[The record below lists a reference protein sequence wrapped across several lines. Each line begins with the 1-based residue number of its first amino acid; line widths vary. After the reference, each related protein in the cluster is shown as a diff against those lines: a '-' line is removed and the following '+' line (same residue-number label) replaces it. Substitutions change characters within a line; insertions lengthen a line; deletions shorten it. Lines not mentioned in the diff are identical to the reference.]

1 MRKIFANKNT
11 AAAVVMSGALAM
23 TTLAGCGQTGT
34 TGSASDTSSNG
45 TYITTAVSDS
55 LGTAVST
62 SSMSV
67 QEAVTAL
74 GYSISENQKKIELT
88 DSKVDINFTDR
99 DKSGEYDENSAV
111 KITLNGSS
119 ADVSGSGVSISGS
132 TVTITAAGTYIISGS
147 LSDGQIVV
155 AASDSDKVQLVL
167 NNAEINCSTSAAIYV
182 KSADKVFVTLP
193 AGTTSS
199 LGGGTE
205 YIQTDDNTVDGVIF
219 SKSDLTLNGT
229 GTLKIDADYKHGI
242 VTKDT
247 LCITGGTYVIDAVKT
262 CLAGKDGIKILDG
275 IFTLTAGNKGLNSG
289 NDDDAEEGNIYIAG
303 GTFTIKSEDD
313 SIHADGSCI
322 IAGGTYTIAAG
333 DDGIHADYDT
343 IITDGNITITDSYE
357 GIEGRRVTV
366 SGGTINLTASDDGIN
381 AATGGSSDEQQMP
394 GGQKG
399 DFGGFGRQNEVG
411 GQSQGGQQPQEMQM
425 PQDGQQPQEMQAPQD
440 GQQPSG
446 MDMGNKGQAPSQS
459 ASDDDVYIKITGGT
473 ITVNATSDGIDSNG
487 NLYITGGTVYVAG
500 PTSNGDGALDYDGEA
515 SITGGTLI
523 AAGSSG
529 MAQGMGSNS
538 TQCSMLVNLSETI
551 AAGSVISLKDSSGN
565 MLISWTSPKQFSS
578 VVISTAEL
586 AQGSTYTLVTG
597 DTQTE
602 VTLSSV
608 ATTSGNA
615 GFGGG
620 FGGAGGRGGNGG
632 GNGGGRR

>member
-1 MRKIFANKNT
+1 MTKLLINKNA
-11 AAAVVMSGALAM
+11 AAAVVMSGALVMAA
-23 TTLAGCGQTGT
+23 LAGCGQTGT
-34 TGSASDTSSNG
+34 AGSSSDVSSNG
-45 TYITTAVSDS
+45 ANITTAVS
-55 LGTAVST
+55 
-62 SSMSV
+62 
-67 QEAVTAL
+67 
-74 GYSISENQKKIELT
+74 ENQKNIELT
-88 DSKVDINFTDR
+88 DSNVDINFTDR
-99 DKSGEYDENSAV
+99 DKSSEYDESSAV

-119 ADVSGSGVSISGS
+119 AVVSGSGVNISGS
-132 TVTITAAGTYIISGS
+132 TVTITSAGTYIISGS
-147 LSDGQIVV
+147 LSDGQIVI

-167 NNAEINCSTSAAIYV
+167 NNAEINCNTSAAVYV

-193 AGTTSS
+193 AGTTNS

-205 YIQTDDNTVDGVIF
+205 YVQTDDNTVDGVIF

-229 GTLKIDADYKHGI
+229 GTLKIDADYRHGI

-247 LCITGGTYVIDAVKT
+247 LCITGGTYVIDAVKA

-275 IFTLTAGNKGLNSG
+275 SFTLTAGSKGLNSG
-289 NDDDAEEGNIYIAG
+289 NDDDAKEGSIYIAG

-333 DDGIHADYDT
+333 DDGIHANYDT
-343 IITDGNITITDSYE
+343 IITDGSITITDSYE
-357 GIEGRRVTV
+357 GIEGRRITV

-381 AATGGSSDEQQMP
+381 AATGGSSDEQRMP

-399 DFGGFGRQNEVG
+399 EFGGFGRQKGADV
-411 GQSQGGQQPQEMQM
+411 QSQEMQM
-425 PQDGQQPQEMQAPQD
+425 PQDGQQPQEMQAPA
-440 GQQPSG
+440 SR
-446 MDMGNKGQAPSQS
+446 S
-459 ASDDDVYIKITGGT
+459 ASDDDVYVKITGGT
-473 ITVNATSDGIDSNG
+473 ITVNAGGDGIDSNG

-500 PTSNGDGALDYDGEA
+500 PTSNGDGALDYEEEA

-565 MLISWTSPKQFSS
+565 VLISWTSPKQFSS

-586 AQGSTYTLVTG
+586 AQGSTYALVTG

-608 ATTSGNA
+608 ATTSGSA

>member
-1 MRKIFANKNT
+1 MRKLLINKNA
-11 AAAVVMSGALAM
+11 AAAVVMSGALVMSA
-23 TTLAGCGQTGT
+23 LAGCGKTGT
-34 TGSASDTSSNG
+34 AGSSSDVSSNG
-45 TYITTAVSDS
+45 AYITTAVS
-55 LGTAVST
+55 
-62 SSMSV
+62 
-67 QEAVTAL
+67 
-74 GYSISENQKKIELT
+74 ENQKNIELT

-99 DKSGEYDENSAV
+99 DKSGGYDESSAV

-119 ADVSGSGVSISGS
+119 ANVSGSGVSISGS

-193 AGTTSS
+193 AGTTNS

-205 YIQTDDNTVDGVIF
+205 YVQTDDNTVDGVIF

-229 GTLKIDADYKHGI
+229 GALKIDADYRHGI

-275 IFTLTAGNKGLNSG
+275 SFTLTAGSKGLNSG
-289 NDDDAEEGNIYIAG
+289 NDDDAKEGSIYIAG

-322 IAGGTYTIAAG
+322 IAGGTHTIAAG
-333 DDGIHADYDT
+333 DDGIHANYDT
-343 IITDGNITITDSYE
+343 IITNGSITITDSYE
-357 GIEGRRVTV
+357 GIEGRRITV

-381 AATGGSSDEQQMP
+381 AATGGSSDEQRMP

-399 DFGGFGRQNEVG
+399 EFGGFGRQKGADV
-411 GQSQGGQQPQEMQM
+411 QSQDGQQSQEMQM
-425 PQDGQQPQEMQAPQD
+425 PKDGQQPQEMQAPA
-440 GQQPSG
+440 SR
-446 MDMGNKGQAPSQS
+446 S

-473 ITVNATSDGIDSNG
+473 ITVNAGGDGIDSNG

-500 PTSNGDGALDYDGEA
+500 PTSNGDGALDYEGEA

-565 MLISWTSPKQFSS
+565 VLISWTSPKQFSS

-632 GNGGGRR
+632 RKLYP

>member
-1 MRKIFANKNT
+1 MTKLLINKNA
-11 AAAVVMSGALAM
+11 AAAVVMSGALVMAA
-23 TTLAGCGQTGT
+23 LAGCGQTGT
-34 TGSASDTSSNG
+34 AGSSPDVSSNG
-45 TYITTAVSDS
+45 AYITTAVS
-55 LGTAVST
+55 
-62 SSMSV
+62 
-67 QEAVTAL
+67 
-74 GYSISENQKKIELT
+74 ENQKNIELT
-88 DSKVDINFTDR
+88 DSNVDINFTDR
-99 DKSGEYDENSAV
+99 DKSSEYDESSAV

-119 ADVSGSGVSISGS
+119 AAVSGSGVNISGS
-132 TVTITAAGTYIISGS
+132 TVTITSAGTYIISGS
-147 LSDGQIVV
+147 LSDGQIVI

-167 NNAEINCSTSAAIYV
+167 NNAEINCNTSAAIYV

-193 AGTTSS
+193 AGTTNS

-205 YIQTDDNTVDGVIF
+205 YVQTDDNTVDGVIF

-229 GTLKIDADYKHGI
+229 GTLKIDADYRHGI

-275 IFTLTAGNKGLNSG
+275 SFTLTAGSKGLNSG
-289 NDDDAEEGNIYIAG
+289 NDDDAKEGSIYIAG

-322 IAGGTYTIAAG
+322 IAGGTYTIVAG
-333 DDGIHADYDT
+333 DDGIHANYDT
-343 IITDGNITITDSYE
+343 IITDGSITITDSYE
-357 GIEGRRVTV
+357 GIEGRRITV

-381 AATGGSSDEQQMP
+381 AATGGSSDEQRMP

-399 DFGGFGRQNEVG
+399 EFGGFGRQKGADV
-411 GQSQGGQQPQEMQM
+411 QSQEMQM
-425 PQDGQQPQEMQAPQD
+425 PQDGQQPQEMQAPA
-440 GQQPSG
+440 SR
-446 MDMGNKGQAPSQS
+446 S
-459 ASDDDVYIKITGGT
+459 ASDDDVYVKITGGT
-473 ITVNATSDGIDSNG
+473 ITVNAGGDGIDSNG

-500 PTSNGDGALDYDGEA
+500 PTSNGDGALDYEEEA

-565 MLISWTSPKQFSS
+565 VLISWTSPKQFSS

-586 AQGSTYTLVTG
+586 AQGSTYALVTG

-608 ATTSGNA
+608 ATTSGSA

>member
-1 MRKIFANKNT
+1 MTKLLINKNA
-11 AAAVVMSGALAM
+11 AAAVVMSGALVMAA
-23 TTLAGCGQTGT
+23 LAGCGQTGT
-34 TGSASDTSSNG
+34 AGSSPDVSSNG
-45 TYITTAVSDS
+45 AYITTAVS
-55 LGTAVST
+55 
-62 SSMSV
+62 
-67 QEAVTAL
+67 
-74 GYSISENQKKIELT
+74 ENQKNIELT
-88 DSKVDINFTDR
+88 DSNVDINFTDR
-99 DKSGEYDENSAV
+99 DKSSEYDESSAV

-119 ADVSGSGVSISGS
+119 AVVSGSEVNISGS
-132 TVTITAAGTYIISGS
+132 TVTITSAGTYIISGS
-147 LSDGQIVV
+147 LSDGQIVI

-167 NNAEINCSTSAAIYV
+167 NNAEINCNTSAAVYV

-193 AGTTSS
+193 AGTTNS

-205 YIQTDDNTVDGVIF
+205 YVQTDDNTVDGVIF

-229 GTLKIDADYKHGI
+229 GTLKIDADYRHGI

-275 IFTLTAGNKGLNSG
+275 SFTLTAGSKGLNSG
-289 NDDDAEEGNIYIAG
+289 NDDDAKAGSIYIAG

-333 DDGIHADYDT
+333 DDGIHASYDT
-343 IITDGNITITDSYE
+343 IITDGSITITDSYE
-357 GIEGRRVTV
+357 GIEGRRITV

-381 AATGGSSDEQQMP
+381 AATGGSSDEQRMP

-399 DFGGFGRQNEVG
+399 EFGGFGRQKGADV
-411 GQSQGGQQPQEMQM
+411 QSQEMQM
-425 PQDGQQPQEMQAPQD
+425 PQDGQQPQEMQAPA
-440 GQQPSG
+440 SR
-446 MDMGNKGQAPSQS
+446 S
-459 ASDDDVYIKITGGT
+459 ASDDDVYVKITGGT
-473 ITVNATSDGIDSNG
+473 ITVNAGGDGIDSNG

-500 PTSNGDGALDYDGEA
+500 PTSNGDGALDYEEEA

-565 MLISWTSPKQFSS
+565 VLISWTSPKQFSS

-586 AQGSTYTLVTG
+586 AQGSTYALVTG

-608 ATTSGNA
+608 ATTSGSA

>member
-1 MRKIFANKNT
+1 MTKLLINKNA
-11 AAAVVMSGALAM
+11 AAAVVMSGALVMAA
-23 TTLAGCGQTGT
+23 LAGCGQMGT
-34 TGSASDTSSNG
+34 AGSSSDVSSNG
-45 TYITTAVSDS
+45 AYITTAVS
-55 LGTAVST
+55 
-62 SSMSV
+62 
-67 QEAVTAL
+67 
-74 GYSISENQKKIELT
+74 ENQKNIELT
-88 DSKVDINFTDR
+88 DSNVDINFTDR
-99 DKSGEYDENSAV
+99 DKSSEYDESSAV

-119 ADVSGSGVSISGS
+119 AVVSGSGANISGS
-132 TVTITAAGTYIISGS
+132 TVTITSAGTYIISGS
-147 LSDGQIVV
+147 LSDGQIVI

-167 NNAEINCSTSAAIYV
+167 NNAEINCNTSAAVYV

-193 AGTTSS
+193 AGTTNS

-205 YIQTDDNTVDGVIF
+205 YVQTDDNTVDGVIF

-229 GTLKIDADYKHGI
+229 GTLKIDADYRHGI

-275 IFTLTAGNKGLNSG
+275 SFTLTAGSKGLNSG
-289 NDDDAEEGNIYIAG
+289 NDDDAKEGSIYIAG

-333 DDGIHADYDT
+333 DDGIHANYDT
-343 IITDGNITITDSYE
+343 IITDGSITITDSYE
-357 GIEGRRVTV
+357 GIEGRRITV

-381 AATGGSSDEQQMP
+381 AATGGSSDEQRMP

-399 DFGGFGRQNEVG
+399 EFGGFGRQKGADV
-411 GQSQGGQQPQEMQM
+411 QSQDGQQSQEMQM
-425 PQDGQQPQEMQAPQD
+425 PQDGQQPQEMQAPA
-440 GQQPSG
+440 SR
-446 MDMGNKGQAPSQS
+446 S
-459 ASDDDVYIKITGGT
+459 ASDDDVYVKITGGT
-473 ITVNATSDGIDSNG
+473 ITVNAGGDGIDSNG

-500 PTSNGDGALDYDGEA
+500 PTSNGDGALDYEEEA

-565 MLISWTSPKQFSS
+565 VLISWTSPKQFSS

-586 AQGSTYTLVTG
+586 AQGSTYALVTG

-608 ATTSGNA
+608 ATTSGSA

>member
-1 MRKIFANKNT
+1 MTKLLINKNA
-11 AAAVVMSGALAM
+11 AAAVVMSGALVMAA
-23 TTLAGCGQTGT
+23 LAGCGQTGT
-34 TGSASDTSSNG
+34 AGSSPDVSSNG
-45 TYITTAVSDS
+45 AYITTAVS
-55 LGTAVST
+55 
-62 SSMSV
+62 
-67 QEAVTAL
+67 
-74 GYSISENQKKIELT
+74 ENQKNIELT
-88 DSKVDINFTDR
+88 DSNVDINFTDR
-99 DKSGEYDENSAV
+99 DKSSEYDESSAV

-119 ADVSGSGVSISGS
+119 AVVSGSGVNISGS
-132 TVTITAAGTYIISGS
+132 TVTITSAGTYIISGS
-147 LSDGQIVV
+147 LSDGQIVI

-167 NNAEINCSTSAAIYV
+167 NNAEINCNTSAAVYV

-193 AGTTSS
+193 AGTTNS

-205 YIQTDDNTVDGVIF
+205 YVQTDDNTVDGVIF

-229 GTLKIDADYKHGI
+229 GTLKIDADYRHGI

-275 IFTLTAGNKGLNSG
+275 SFTLTAGSKGLNSG
-289 NDDDAEEGNIYIAG
+289 NDDDAKAGSIYIAG

-333 DDGIHADYDT
+333 DDGIHANYDT
-343 IITDGNITITDSYE
+343 VITDGSITITDSYE
-357 GIEGRRVTV
+357 GIEGRRITV

-394 GGQKG
+394 GGQK
-399 DFGGFGRQNEVG
+399 
-411 GQSQGGQQPQEMQM
+411 PQEMRM
-425 PQDGQQPQEMQAPQD
+425 PGGQK
-440 GQQPSG
+440 PSG
-446 MDMGNKGQAPSQS
+446 MDMDNKGQAPASRS
-459 ASDDDVYIKITGGT
+459 ASDDDVYVKITGGT
-473 ITVNATSDGIDSNG
+473 ITVNAGGDGIDSNG

-500 PTSNGDGALDYDGEA
+500 PTSNGDGALDYEEEA

-565 MLISWTSPKQFSS
+565 VLISWTSPKQFSS

-586 AQGSTYTLVTG
+586 AQGSTYALVTG

-608 ATTSGNA
+608 ATTSGSA

>member
-1 MRKIFANKNT
+1 MTKLLINKNA
-11 AAAVVMSGALAM
+11 AAAVVMSGALVMAA
-23 TTLAGCGQTGT
+23 LAGCGQTGT
-34 TGSASDTSSNG
+34 AGSSSDVSSNG
-45 TYITTAVSDS
+45 AYITTAVS
-55 LGTAVST
+55 
-62 SSMSV
+62 
-67 QEAVTAL
+67 
-74 GYSISENQKKIELT
+74 ENQKNIELT
-88 DSKVDINFTDR
+88 DSNVDINFTDR
-99 DKSGEYDENSAV
+99 DKSSEYDESSAV

-119 ADVSGSGVSISGS
+119 AVVSGSGVNISGS
-132 TVTITAAGTYIISGS
+132 TVTITSAGTYIISGS
-147 LSDGQIVV
+147 LSDGQIVI

-167 NNAEINCSTSAAIYV
+167 NNAEINCNTSAAVYV

-193 AGTTSS
+193 AGTTNS

-205 YIQTDDNTVDGVIF
+205 YVQTDDNTVDGVIF

-229 GTLKIDADYKHGI
+229 GTLKIDADYRHGI

-275 IFTLTAGNKGLNSG
+275 SFTLTAGSKGLNSG
-289 NDDDAEEGNIYIAG
+289 NDDDAKEGSIYIAG

-333 DDGIHADYDT
+333 DDGIHANYDT
-343 IITDGNITITDSYE
+343 VITDGSITITDSYE
-357 GIEGRRVTV
+357 GIEGRRITV

-381 AATGGSSDEQQMP
+381 AATGGSSDEQRMP

-399 DFGGFGRQNEVG
+399 EFGGFGRQKG
-411 GQSQGGQQPQEMQM
+411 ADLQSQDGQQSQEMQM
-425 PQDGQQPQEMQAPQD
+425 PQDGQQPQEMQAPA
-440 GQQPSG
+440 SR
-446 MDMGNKGQAPSQS
+446 S
-459 ASDDDVYIKITGGT
+459 ASDDDVYVKITGGT
-473 ITVNATSDGIDSNG
+473 ITVNAGGDGIDSNG

-500 PTSNGDGALDYDGEA
+500 PTSNGDGALDYEGEA

-565 MLISWTSPKQFSS
+565 VLISWTSPKQFSS

-586 AQGSTYTLVTG
+586 AQGSTYALVTG

-608 ATTSGNA
+608 ATKSGSA

-620 FGGAGGRGGNGG
+620 SGGAGGRGGNGG
-632 GNGGGRR
+632 GRR

>member
-1 MRKIFANKNT
+1 MTKLLINKNA
-11 AAAVVMSGALAM
+11 AAAVVMSGALVMAA
-23 TTLAGCGQTGT
+23 LAGCGQMGT
-34 TGSASDTSSNG
+34 AGSSSDVSSNG
-45 TYITTAVSDS
+45 AYITTAVS
-55 LGTAVST
+55 
-62 SSMSV
+62 
-67 QEAVTAL
+67 
-74 GYSISENQKKIELT
+74 ENQKNIELT
-88 DSKVDINFTDR
+88 DSNVDINFTDR
-99 DKSGEYDENSAV
+99 DKSSEYDESSAV

-119 ADVSGSGVSISGS
+119 AVVSGSGANISGS
-132 TVTITAAGTYIISGS
+132 TVTITSAGTYIISGS
-147 LSDGQIVV
+147 LSDGQIVI

-167 NNAEINCSTSAAIYV
+167 NNAEINCNTSAAVYV

-193 AGTTSS
+193 AGTTNS

-205 YIQTDDNTVDGVIF
+205 YVQTDDNTVDGVIF

-229 GTLKIDADYKHGI
+229 GTLKIDADYRHGI

-275 IFTLTAGNKGLNSG
+275 SFTLTAGSKGLNSG
-289 NDDDAEEGNIYIAG
+289 NDDDAREGSIYIAG

-333 DDGIHADYDT
+333 DDGIHANYDT
-343 IITDGNITITDSYE
+343 IITDGSITITDSYE
-357 GIEGRRVTV
+357 GIEGRRITV

-381 AATGGSSDEQQMP
+381 AATGGSSDEQRMP
-394 GGQKG
+394 
-399 DFGGFGRQNEVG
+399 
-411 GQSQGGQQPQEMQM
+411 GGQQPQEMRM
-425 PQDGQQPQEMQAPQD
+425 PGGQK
-440 GQQPSG
+440 PSG
-446 MDMGNKGQAPSQS
+446 MDMDNKGQAPASRS

-473 ITVNATSDGIDSNG
+473 ITVNAGGDGIDSNG

-500 PTSNGDGALDYDGEA
+500 PTSNGDGALDYEEEA

-565 MLISWTSPKQFSS
+565 VLISWTSPKQFSS

-586 AQGSTYTLVTG
+586 AQGSTYALVTG

-608 ATTSGNA
+608 ATTSGSA

-620 FGGAGGRGGNGG
+620 FGGAGGRGGNEG

>member
-1 MRKIFANKNT
+1 MTKLLINKNA
-11 AAAVVMSGALAM
+11 AAAVVMSGALVMAA
-23 TTLAGCGQTGT
+23 LAGCGQTGT
-34 TGSASDTSSNG
+34 AGSSSDVSSNG
-45 TYITTAVSDS
+45 AYITTAVS
-55 LGTAVST
+55 
-62 SSMSV
+62 
-67 QEAVTAL
+67 
-74 GYSISENQKKIELT
+74 ENQKNIELT
-88 DSKVDINFTDR
+88 DSNVDINFTDR
-99 DKSGEYDENSAV
+99 DKSSEYDESSAV

-119 ADVSGSGVSISGS
+119 AVVSGSGVNISGS
-132 TVTITAAGTYIISGS
+132 TVTITSAGTYIISGS
-147 LSDGQIVV
+147 LSDGQIVI

-167 NNAEINCSTSAAIYV
+167 NNAEINCNTSAAVYV

-193 AGTTSS
+193 AGTTNS

-205 YIQTDDNTVDGVIF
+205 YVQTDDNTVDGVIF

-229 GTLKIDADYKHGI
+229 GTLKIDADYRHGI

-275 IFTLTAGNKGLNSG
+275 SFTLTAGSKGLNSG
-289 NDDDAEEGNIYIAG
+289 NDDDAKEGSIYIAG

-333 DDGIHADYDT
+333 DDGIHANYDT
-343 IITDGNITITDSYE
+343 VITDGSITITDSYE
-357 GIEGRRVTV
+357 GIEGRRITV

-381 AATGGSSDEQQMP
+381 AATGGSSDEQRMP

-399 DFGGFGRQNEVG
+399 EFGGFGRQKG
-411 GQSQGGQQPQEMQM
+411 ADLQSQDGQQSQEMQM
-425 PQDGQQPQEMQAPQD
+425 PQDGQQPQEMQAPA
-440 GQQPSG
+440 SR
-446 MDMGNKGQAPSQS
+446 S
-459 ASDDDVYIKITGGT
+459 ASDDDVYVKITGGT
-473 ITVNATSDGIDSNG
+473 ITVNAGGDGIDSNG

-500 PTSNGDGALDYDGEA
+500 PTSNGDGALDYEGEA

-565 MLISWTSPKQFSS
+565 VLISWTSPKQFSS

-620 FGGAGGRGGNGG
+620 FVGAGGRGGNGG
-632 GNGGGRR
+632 RKLYP

>member
-1 MRKIFANKNT
+1 MTKLLINKNA
-11 AAAVVMSGALAM
+11 AAAVVMSGALVMAA
-23 TTLAGCGQTGT
+23 LAGCGQTGT
-34 TGSASDTSSNG
+34 AGSSSDVSSNG
-45 TYITTAVSDS
+45 AYITTAVS
-55 LGTAVST
+55 
-62 SSMSV
+62 
-67 QEAVTAL
+67 
-74 GYSISENQKKIELT
+74 ENQKNIELT
-88 DSKVDINFTDR
+88 DSNVDINFTDR
-99 DKSGEYDENSAV
+99 DKSSEYDESSAV

-119 ADVSGSGVSISGS
+119 AVVSGSGVNISGS
-132 TVTITAAGTYIISGS
+132 TVTITSAGTYIISGS
-147 LSDGQIVV
+147 LSDGQIVI

-167 NNAEINCSTSAAIYV
+167 NNAEINCNTSAAVYV

-193 AGTTSS
+193 AGTTNS

-205 YIQTDDNTVDGVIF
+205 YVQTDDNTVDGVIF

-229 GTLKIDADYKHGI
+229 GTLNIDADYRHGI

-275 IFTLTAGNKGLNSG
+275 SFTLTAGSKGLNSG
-289 NDDDAEEGNIYIAG
+289 NDDDAREGSIYIAG

-333 DDGIHADYDT
+333 DDGIHANYDT
-343 IITDGNITITDSYE
+343 VITDGSITITDSYE
-357 GIEGRRVTV
+357 GIEGRRITV

-381 AATGGSSDEQQMP
+381 AATGGSSDEQRMP
-394 GGQKG
+394 GGQQG
-399 DFGGFGRQNEVG
+399 EFGGFGRQKGADV
-411 GQSQGGQQPQEMQM
+411 QSQDGQQSQEMQM
-425 PQDGQQPQEMQAPQD
+425 PQDGQQPQEMQAPA
-440 GQQPSG
+440 SR
-446 MDMGNKGQAPSQS
+446 S
-459 ASDDDVYIKITGGT
+459 ASDDDVYVKITGGT
-473 ITVNATSDGIDSNG
+473 ITVNAGGDGIDSNG

-500 PTSNGDGALDYDGEA
+500 PTSNGDGALDYEEEV

-565 MLISWTSPKQFSS
+565 VLISWTSPKQFSS

-632 GNGGGRR
+632 SNGGGRR

>member
-1 MRKIFANKNT
+1 MTKLLINKNA
-11 AAAVVMSGALAM
+11 AAAVVMSGALVMAA
-23 TTLAGCGQTGT
+23 LAGCGQTGT
-34 TGSASDTSSNG
+34 AGSSSDVSSNG
-45 TYITTAVSDS
+45 AYITTAVS
-55 LGTAVST
+55 
-62 SSMSV
+62 
-67 QEAVTAL
+67 
-74 GYSISENQKKIELT
+74 ENQKNIELT
-88 DSKVDINFTDR
+88 DSNVDINFTDR
-99 DKSGEYDENSAV
+99 DKSSEYDESSAV
-111 KITLNGSS
+111 NITLNGSS
-119 ADVSGSGVSISGS
+119 AVVSGIGVNISGS
-132 TVTITAAGTYIISGS
+132 TVTITSAGTYIISGS
-147 LSDGQIVV
+147 LSDGQIVI

-167 NNAEINCSTSAAIYV
+167 NNAEINCNTSAAVYV

-193 AGTTSS
+193 AGTTNS

-205 YIQTDDNTVDGVIF
+205 YVQTDDNTVDGVIF
-219 SKSDLTLNGT
+219 SKSDLSLNGT
-229 GTLKIDADYKHGI
+229 GTLKIDADYRHGI

-275 IFTLTAGNKGLNSG
+275 SFTLTAGSKGLNSG
-289 NDDDAEEGNIYIAG
+289 NDDDAREGSIYIAG

-333 DDGIHADYDT
+333 DDGIHANYDT
-343 IITDGNITITDSYE
+343 VITDGSITITDSYE
-357 GIEGRRVTV
+357 GIEGRRITV

-381 AATGGSSDEQQMP
+381 AATGGSSDEQRMP
-394 GGQKG
+394 
-399 DFGGFGRQNEVG
+399 
-411 GQSQGGQQPQEMQM
+411 GGQQPQEMRM
-425 PQDGQQPQEMQAPQD
+425 PGGQK
-440 GQQPSG
+440 PSG
-446 MDMGNKGQAPSQS
+446 MDMDNKGQAPASRS

-473 ITVNATSDGIDSNG
+473 ITVNAGGDGIDSNG
-487 NLYITGGTVYVAG
+487 NLYITGGAVYVAG
-500 PTSNGDGALDYDGEA
+500 PTSNGDGALDYEGEA

-529 MAQGMGSNS
+529 MAQGMGNNS

-565 MLISWTSPKQFSS
+565 VLISWTSPKQFSS
-578 VVISTAEL
+578 VAISTAEL

-608 ATTSGNA
+608 ATTSGSA

-632 GNGGGRR
+632 GRQEYGSRKLYH

>member
-1 MRKIFANKNT
+1 MTKLLINKNA
-11 AAAVVMSGALAM
+11 AAAVVMSGALVMAA
-23 TTLAGCGQTGT
+23 LAGCGQTGT
-34 TGSASDTSSNG
+34 AGSSSDVSSNG
-45 TYITTAVSDS
+45 AYITTAVP
-55 LGTAVST
+55 
-62 SSMSV
+62 
-67 QEAVTAL
+67 
-74 GYSISENQKKIELT
+74 ENQKNIELT
-88 DSKVDINFTDR
+88 DSNVDINFTDR
-99 DKSGEYDENSAV
+99 DKSSEYDESSAV

-119 ADVSGSGVSISGS
+119 AVVSGIGVNISGS
-132 TVTITAAGTYIISGS
+132 TVTITSAGTYIISGS
-147 LSDGQIVV
+147 LSDGQIVI

-167 NNAEINCSTSAAIYV
+167 NNAEINCNTSAAVYV

-193 AGTTSS
+193 AGTTNS

-205 YIQTDDNTVDGVIF
+205 YVQTDDNTVDGVIF

-229 GTLKIDADYKHGI
+229 GTLKIDADYRHGI

-275 IFTLTAGNKGLNSG
+275 SFTLTAGSKGLNSG
-289 NDDDAEEGNIYIAG
+289 NDDDAREGSIYIAG

-333 DDGIHADYDT
+333 DDGIHANYDT
-343 IITDGNITITDSYE
+343 VITDGSITITDSYE
-357 GIEGRRVTV
+357 GIEGRRITV

-381 AATGGSSDEQQMP
+381 AATGGSSDEQRMP
-394 GGQKG
+394 
-399 DFGGFGRQNEVG
+399 
-411 GQSQGGQQPQEMQM
+411 GGQQPQEMRM
-425 PQDGQQPQEMQAPQD
+425 PGGQK
-440 GQQPSG
+440 PSG
-446 MDMGNKGQAPSQS
+446 MDMDNKGQAPASRS
-459 ASDDDVYIKITGGT
+459 ASDDDVYVKITGGT
-473 ITVNATSDGIDSNG
+473 ITVNAGGDGIDSNG

-500 PTSNGDGALDYDGEA
+500 PTSNGDGALDYEEEA

-565 MLISWTSPKQFSS
+565 VLISWTSPKQFSS

-586 AQGSTYTLVTG
+586 AQGSTYALVTG

-608 ATTSGNA
+608 ATTSG
-615 GFGGG
+615 
-620 FGGAGGRGGNGG
+620 
-632 GNGGGRR
+632 RR

>member
-1 MRKIFANKNT
+1 MRKLLINKNA
-11 AAAVVMSGALAM
+11 AAAVVMSGALVMAA
-23 TTLAGCGQTGT
+23 LAGCGKTGT
-34 TGSASDTSSNG
+34 AGSSSDVSSNG
-45 TYITTAVSDS
+45 AYITTAVS
-55 LGTAVST
+55 
-62 SSMSV
+62 
-67 QEAVTAL
+67 
-74 GYSISENQKKIELT
+74 ENQKNIELT

-99 DKSGEYDENSAV
+99 DKSGGYDESSAV

-119 ADVSGSGVSISGS
+119 ANVSGSGVSISES
-132 TVTITAAGTYIISGS
+132 MVTITAAGTYIISGS

-205 YIQTDDNTVDGVIF
+205 YVQTDDNTVDGVIF

-275 IFTLTAGNKGLNSG
+275 SFTLTAGSKGLNSG
-289 NDDDAEEGNIYIAG
+289 NDDDARAGSIYIAG

-333 DDGIHADYDT
+333 DDGIHANYDT
-343 IITDGNITITDSYE
+343 IITDGSITITDSYE
-357 GIEGRRVTV
+357 GIEGRRITV

-399 DFGGFGRQNEVG
+399 EFGGFGRQKG
-411 GQSQGGQQPQEMQM
+411 ADGQ

-440 GQQPSG
+440 VQQPQDMQMPQDGQQPSG
-446 MDMGNKGQAPSQS
+446 MDMDNKGQAPASQS
-459 ASDDDVYIKITGGT
+459 ASGDDVYVKITGGT
-473 ITVNATSDGIDSNG
+473 ITVNAGGDGIDSNG

-500 PTSNGDGALDYDGEA
+500 PTSNGDGALDYEGEA

-565 MLISWTSPKQFSS
+565 VLISWTSPKQFSS

-602 VTLSSV
+602 VTLSAV
-608 ATTSGNA
+608 ATTSGSA

-632 GNGGGRR
+632 SNGGGRR

>member
-1 MRKIFANKNT
+1 MTKLLINKNA
-11 AAAVVMSGALAM
+11 AAAVVISGALVMAA
-23 TTLAGCGQTGT
+23 LAGCGQTGT
-34 TGSASDTSSNG
+34 AGSSSDVSSNG
-45 TYITTAVSDS
+45 AYITTAVS
-55 LGTAVST
+55 
-62 SSMSV
+62 
-67 QEAVTAL
+67 
-74 GYSISENQKKIELT
+74 ENQKNIELT
-88 DSKVDINFTDR
+88 DSNVDINFTDR
-99 DKSGEYDENSAV
+99 DKSSEYDESSAV
-111 KITLNGSS
+111 KITLNGSG
-119 ADVSGSGVSISGS
+119 AVVSGSGVNISGS
-132 TVTITAAGTYIISGS
+132 TVTITSAGTYIISGS
-147 LSDGQIVV
+147 LSDGQIVI

-167 NNAEINCSTSAAIYV
+167 NNAEINCNTSAAVYV

-193 AGTTSS
+193 AGTTNS

-205 YIQTDDNTVDGVIF
+205 YVQTDDNTVDGVIF

-229 GTLKIDADYKHGI
+229 GTLKIDADYRHGI

-275 IFTLTAGNKGLNSG
+275 SFTLTAGSKGLNSG
-289 NDDDAEEGNIYIAG
+289 NDDDAREGSIYIAG

-333 DDGIHADYDT
+333 DDGIHANYDT
-343 IITDGNITITDSYE
+343 IITDGSITITDSYE
-357 GIEGRRVTV
+357 GIEGRRITV

-381 AATGGSSDEQQMP
+381 AATGGSSDEQRMP

-399 DFGGFGRQNEVG
+399 EFGGFGRQKGADV
-411 GQSQGGQQPQEMQM
+411 QSQDGQQSQEMQM
-425 PQDGQQPQEMQAPQD
+425 PQDRQQPQEMQAPA
-440 GQQPSG
+440 SR
-446 MDMGNKGQAPSQS
+446 S
-459 ASDDDVYIKITGGT
+459 ASDDDVYVKITGGT
-473 ITVNATSDGIDSNG
+473 ITVNAGGDGIDSNG

-500 PTSNGDGALDYDGEA
+500 PTSNGDGALDYEEEA

-565 MLISWTSPKQFSS
+565 VLISWTSPKQFSS

-620 FGGAGGRGGNGG
+620 FGGGLGGAGGRGGNGG
-632 GNGGGRR
+632 SNGGGRR

>member
-1 MRKIFANKNT
+1 MRKLLINKNS
-11 AAAVVMSGALAM
+11 AAAVVMSGALVMAA
-23 TTLAGCGQTGT
+23 LAGCGKTGT
-34 TGSASDTSSNG
+34 AGSSSDVSSNG
-45 TYITTAVSDS
+45 AYITTAVS
-55 LGTAVST
+55 
-62 SSMSV
+62 
-67 QEAVTAL
+67 
-74 GYSISENQKKIELT
+74 ENQKNIELT

-99 DKSGEYDENSAV
+99 DKSGGYDESSAV

-119 ADVSGSGVSISGS
+119 ANVSGSGVSISGS

-193 AGTTSS
+193 AGTTNS
-199 LGGGTE
+199 LGGGAE
-205 YIQTDDNTVDGVIF
+205 YVQTDDNTVDGVIF

-275 IFTLTAGNKGLNSG
+275 SFTLTAGSKGLNSG
-289 NDDDAEEGNIYIAG
+289 NDDDAREGSIYIAG

-333 DDGIHADYDT
+333 DDGIHANYDT
-343 IITDGNITITDSYE
+343 IITDGSITITDSYE
-357 GIEGRRVTV
+357 GIEGRRITV

-399 DFGGFGRQNEVG
+399 EFGGFGRRKG
-411 GQSQGGQQPQEMQM
+411 ADGQS
-425 PQDGQQPQEMQAPQD
+425 QDGQQPQDMQMPQD

-446 MDMGNKGQAPSQS
+446 MDIDNKGQAPASRS

-473 ITVNATSDGIDSNG
+473 ITVNAGGDGIDSNG

-565 MLISWTSPKQFSS
+565 VLISWPSPKQFSS

-608 ATTSGNA
+608 ATTSGSA
-615 GFGGG
+615 GFGGGFGG

-632 GNGGGRR
+632 SNGGGRR

>member
-1 MRKIFANKNT
+1 MTKLLINKNA
-11 AAAVVMSGALAM
+11 AAAVVMSGTVVMAA
-23 TTLAGCGQTGT
+23 LAGCGQTGT
-34 TGSASDTSSNG
+34 AGSSPDVSSNG
-45 TYITTAVSDS
+45 AYITTAVS
-55 LGTAVST
+55 
-62 SSMSV
+62 
-67 QEAVTAL
+67 
-74 GYSISENQKKIELT
+74 ENQKNIELT
-88 DSKVDINFTDR
+88 DSNVDINFTDR
-99 DKSGEYDENSAV
+99 DKSSEYDESSAV
-111 KITLNGSS
+111 KITLNGSG
-119 ADVSGSGVSISGS
+119 AVVSGSGVNISGS

-147 LSDGQIVV
+147 LSDGQIVI

-167 NNAEINCSTSAAIYV
+167 NNAEINCNTSAAVYV
-182 KSADKVFVTLP
+182 KSADKVFITLP
-193 AGTTSS
+193 AGTTNS

-205 YIQTDDNTVDGVIF
+205 YVQTDDNTVDGVIF
-219 SKSDLTLNGT
+219 SKSDLTLSGT
-229 GTLKIDADYKHGI
+229 GTLKIDADYRHGI

-275 IFTLTAGNKGLNSG
+275 SFTLTAGSKGLNSG
-289 NDDDAEEGNIYIAG
+289 NDDDAKAGSIYIAG

-333 DDGIHADYDT
+333 DDGIHANYDT
-343 IITDGNITITDSYE
+343 VITDGSITITDSYE
-357 GIEGRRVTV
+357 GIEGRRITV

-381 AATGGSSDEQQMP
+381 AATGGSSDEQRMP
-394 GGQKG
+394 GGQK
-399 DFGGFGRQNEVG
+399 
-411 GQSQGGQQPQEMQM
+411 PQEMRM
-425 PQDGQQPQEMQAPQD
+425 PGGQK
-440 GQQPSG
+440 PSG
-446 MDMGNKGQAPSQS
+446 MDMDNKGQVPASRS
-459 ASDDDVYIKITGGT
+459 ASDDDVYVKITGGT
-473 ITVNATSDGIDSNG
+473 ITVNAGGDGIDSNG

-500 PTSNGDGALDYDGEA
+500 PTSNGDGAIDYEEEA

-565 MLISWTSPKQFSS
+565 VLISWTSPKQFSS

-586 AQGSTYTLVTG
+586 AQGSTYALVTG

-632 GNGGGRR
+632 SNGGGRR

>member
-1 MRKIFANKNT
+1 MTKLLINKNA
-11 AAAVVMSGALAM
+11 AAAVVMSGALVMAA
-23 TTLAGCGQTGT
+23 LAGCGQTGT
-34 TGSASDTSSNG
+34 AGSSSDVSSNG
-45 TYITTAVSDS
+45 AYITTAVS
-55 LGTAVST
+55 
-62 SSMSV
+62 
-67 QEAVTAL
+67 
-74 GYSISENQKKIELT
+74 ENQKNIELT
-88 DSKVDINFTDR
+88 DSNVDINFTDR
-99 DKSGEYDENSAV
+99 DKSSEYDESSAV
-111 KITLNGSS
+111 KITLNGSG
-119 ADVSGSGVSISGS
+119 AVVSGSGVNISGS
-132 TVTITAAGTYIISGS
+132 TVTITSAGTYIISGS
-147 LSDGQIVV
+147 LSDGQIVI

-167 NNAEINCSTSAAIYV
+167 NNAEINCNTSAAVYV

-193 AGTTSS
+193 AGTTNS

-205 YIQTDDNTVDGVIF
+205 YVQTDDNTVDGVIF

-229 GTLKIDADYKHGI
+229 GTLNIDADYRHGI

-275 IFTLTAGNKGLNSG
+275 SFTLTSGSKGLNSG
-289 NDDDAEEGNIYIAG
+289 NDDDAREGSIYIAG

-333 DDGIHADYDT
+333 DDGIHANYDT
-343 IITDGNITITDSYE
+343 IITDGSITITDSYE
-357 GIEGRRVTV
+357 GIEGRGITV
-366 SGGTINLTASDDGIN
+366 SGGTINLTANDDGIN
-381 AATGGSSDEQQMP
+381 AATGGSSDEQRMP
-394 GGQKG
+394 
-399 DFGGFGRQNEVG
+399 
-411 GQSQGGQQPQEMQM
+411 GGQQPQEMRM
-425 PQDGQQPQEMQAPQD
+425 PGGQK
-440 GQQPSG
+440 PSG
-446 MDMGNKGQAPSQS
+446 MDMDNKGQAPASRS

-473 ITVNATSDGIDSNG
+473 ITVNAGGDGIDSNG

-500 PTSNGDGALDYDGEA
+500 PTSNGDGALDYEEEA

-565 MLISWTSPKQFSS
+565 VLISWTSPKQFSS

-608 ATTSGNA
+608 ATTSGKA

-620 FGGAGGRGGNGG
+620 FVGAGGRGDNGG
-632 GNGGGRR
+632 RKLYP

>member
-1 MRKIFANKNT
+1 MTKLLINKNA
-11 AAAVVMSGALAM
+11 AAAVVMSGALVMAA
-23 TTLAGCGQTGT
+23 LAGCGQTGT
-34 TGSASDTSSNG
+34 AGSSSDVSSNG
-45 TYITTAVSDS
+45 AYITTAVS
-55 LGTAVST
+55 
-62 SSMSV
+62 
-67 QEAVTAL
+67 
-74 GYSISENQKKIELT
+74 ENQKNIELT
-88 DSKVDINFTDR
+88 DSNVDINFTDR
-99 DKSGEYDENSAV
+99 DKSSEYDESSAV

-119 ADVSGSGVSISGS
+119 AVVSGSGVNISGS
-132 TVTITAAGTYIISGS
+132 TVTITSAGTYIISGS
-147 LSDGQIVV
+147 LSDGQIVI

-167 NNAEINCSTSAAIYV
+167 NNAEINCNTSAAVYV

-193 AGTTSS
+193 AGTTNS

-205 YIQTDDNTVDGVIF
+205 YVQTDDNTVDGVIF

-229 GTLKIDADYKHGI
+229 GTLKIDADYRHGI

-275 IFTLTAGNKGLNSG
+275 SFTLTAGSKGLNSG
-289 NDDDAEEGNIYIAG
+289 NDDDAKEGSIYIAG

-333 DDGIHADYDT
+333 DDGIHANYDT
-343 IITDGNITITDSYE
+343 IITDGSITITDSYE
-357 GIEGRRVTV
+357 GIEGRRITV

-381 AATGGSSDEQQMP
+381 AATGGSSDEQRMP

-399 DFGGFGRQNEVG
+399 EFGGFGRQKGADV
-411 GQSQGGQQPQEMQM
+411 QSQDGQQSQEMQM
-425 PQDGQQPQEMQAPQD
+425 PQDGQQPQEMQAPA
-440 GQQPSG
+440 SR
-446 MDMGNKGQAPSQS
+446 S
-459 ASDDDVYIKITGGT
+459 ASDDDVYVKITGGT
-473 ITVNATSDGIDSNG
+473 ITVNAGGDGIDSNG

-500 PTSNGDGALDYDGEA
+500 PTSNGDGALDYEEEV

-565 MLISWTSPKQFSS
+565 VLISWTSPKQFSS

-632 GNGGGRR
+632 GNGGSNGGGRR

>member
-1 MRKIFANKNT
+1 MTKLLINKNA
-11 AAAVVMSGALAM
+11 AAAVVMSGALVMAA
-23 TTLAGCGQTGT
+23 LAGCGQTGT
-34 TGSASDTSSNG
+34 AGSSPDVSSNG
-45 TYITTAVSDS
+45 AYITTAVS
-55 LGTAVST
+55 
-62 SSMSV
+62 
-67 QEAVTAL
+67 
-74 GYSISENQKKIELT
+74 ENQKNTELT
-88 DSKVDINFTDR
+88 DSNVDTNFTDR
-99 DKSGEYDENSAV
+99 DKSSEYDESSAV
-111 KITLNGSS
+111 NITLNGSS
-119 ADVSGSGVSISGS
+119 AVVSGIGVNISGS
-132 TVTITAAGTYIISGS
+132 TVTITSAGTYIISGS
-147 LSDGQIVV
+147 LSDGQIVI

-167 NNAEINCSTSAAIYV
+167 NNAEINCNTSAAVYV

-193 AGTTSS
+193 AGTTNS

-205 YIQTDDNTVDGVIF
+205 YVQTDDNTVDGVIF

-229 GTLKIDADYKHGI
+229 GTLKIDADYRHGI

-275 IFTLTAGNKGLNSG
+275 SFTLTAGSKGLNSG
-289 NDDDAEEGNIYIAG
+289 NDDDAREGSIYIAG

-333 DDGIHADYDT
+333 DDGIHANYDT
-343 IITDGNITITDSYE
+343 VITDGSITITDSYE
-357 GIEGRRVTV
+357 GIEGRRITV

-381 AATGGSSDEQQMP
+381 AATGGSSDEQRMP
-394 GGQKG
+394 G
-399 DFGGFGRQNEVG
+399 
-411 GQSQGGQQPQEMQM
+411 
-425 PQDGQQPQEMQAPQD
+425 GQQPQEMQAPPG
-440 GQQPSG
+440 GQKPSG
-446 MDMGNKGQAPSQS
+446 MDMDNKGQAPASRL

-473 ITVNATSDGIDSNG
+473 ITVNAGGDGIDSNG

-500 PTSNGDGALDYDGEA
+500 PTSNGDGALDYEEEA
-515 SITGGTLI
+515 SITGGALI

-565 MLISWTSPKQFSS
+565 VLISWTSPKQFSS

-586 AQGSTYTLVTG
+586 AQGSTYALVTG

-632 GNGGGRR
+632 NNGGSRR

>member
-1 MRKIFANKNT
+1 MTKLLINKNA
-11 AAAVVMSGALAM
+11 AAAVVISGALVMAA
-23 TTLAGCGQTGT
+23 LAGCGQTGT
-34 TGSASDTSSNG
+34 AGSSSDVSSNG
-45 TYITTAVSDS
+45 AYITTAVS
-55 LGTAVST
+55 
-62 SSMSV
+62 
-67 QEAVTAL
+67 
-74 GYSISENQKKIELT
+74 ENQKNIELT
-88 DSKVDINFTDR
+88 DSNVDINFTDR
-99 DKSGEYDENSAV
+99 DKSSEYDESSAV
-111 KITLNGSS
+111 KITLNGSG
-119 ADVSGSGVSISGS
+119 AVVSGSGVNISGS
-132 TVTITAAGTYIISGS
+132 TVTITSAGTYIISGS
-147 LSDGQIVV
+147 LSDGQIVI

-167 NNAEINCSTSAAIYV
+167 NNAEINCNTSAAVYV

-193 AGTTSS
+193 AGTTNS

-205 YIQTDDNTVDGVIF
+205 YVQTDDNTVDGVIF

-229 GTLKIDADYKHGI
+229 GTLKIDADYRHGI

-275 IFTLTAGNKGLNSG
+275 SFTLTAGSKGLNSG
-289 NDDDAEEGNIYIAG
+289 NDDDAREGSIYIAG

-333 DDGIHADYDT
+333 DDGIHANYDT
-343 IITDGNITITDSYE
+343 IITDGSITITDSYE
-357 GIEGRRVTV
+357 GIEGRRITV
-366 SGGTINLTASDDGIN
+366 SGGIINLTASDDGIN
-381 AATGGSSDEQQMP
+381 AATGGSSDEQRMP

-399 DFGGFGRQNEVG
+399 EFGGFGRQKGADV
-411 GQSQGGQQPQEMQM
+411 QSQDGQQSQEMQM
-425 PQDGQQPQEMQAPQD
+425 PQDRQQPQEMQAPA
-440 GQQPSG
+440 SR
-446 MDMGNKGQAPSQS
+446 S
-459 ASDDDVYIKITGGT
+459 ASDDDVYVKITGGT
-473 ITVNATSDGIDSNG
+473 ITVNAGGDGIDSNG

-500 PTSNGDGALDYDGEA
+500 PTSNGDGALDYEEEA

-565 MLISWTSPKQFSS
+565 VLISWTSPKQFSS

-586 AQGSTYTLVTG
+586 AQGSTYALVTG

-608 ATTSGNA
+608 ATTSGSA

-620 FGGAGGRGGNGG
+620 FGGAGGRGGNEG

>member
-1 MRKIFANKNT
+1 MTKLLINKNA
-11 AAAVVMSGALAM
+11 AAAVVMSGALVMAA
-23 TTLAGCGQTGT
+23 LAGCGQTGT
-34 TGSASDTSSNG
+34 AGSSSDVSSNG
-45 TYITTAVSDS
+45 AYITTAVS
-55 LGTAVST
+55 
-62 SSMSV
+62 
-67 QEAVTAL
+67 
-74 GYSISENQKKIELT
+74 ENQKNIELT
-88 DSKVDINFTDR
+88 DSNVDINFTDR
-99 DKSGEYDENSAV
+99 DKSSEYDESSAV

-119 ADVSGSGVSISGS
+119 AVVSGSGVNISGS
-132 TVTITAAGTYIISGS
+132 TVTITSAGTYIISGS
-147 LSDGQIVV
+147 LSDGQIVI

-167 NNAEINCSTSAAIYV
+167 NNAEINCNTSAAVYV

-193 AGTTSS
+193 AGTTNS

-205 YIQTDDNTVDGVIF
+205 YVQTDDNTVDGVIF

-229 GTLKIDADYKHGI
+229 GTLNIDADYRHGI

-275 IFTLTAGNKGLNSG
+275 SFTLTAGSKGLNSG
-289 NDDDAEEGNIYIAG
+289 NDDDAREGSIYIAG

-333 DDGIHADYDT
+333 DDGIHANYDT
-343 IITDGNITITDSYE
+343 VITDGSITITDSYE
-357 GIEGRRVTV
+357 GIEGRRITV

-381 AATGGSSDEQQMP
+381 AATGGSSDEQRMP
-394 GGQKG
+394 GGQQG
-399 DFGGFGRQNEVG
+399 EFGGFGRQKGADV
-411 GQSQGGQQPQEMQM
+411 QSQDGQQSQEMQM
-425 PQDGQQPQEMQAPQD
+425 PQDGQQPQEMQAPA
-440 GQQPSG
+440 SR
-446 MDMGNKGQAPSQS
+446 S
-459 ASDDDVYIKITGGT
+459 ASDDDVYVKITGGT
-473 ITVNATSDGIDSNG
+473 ITVNAGGDGIDSNG

-500 PTSNGDGALDYDGEA
+500 PTSNGDGALDYEEEV

-565 MLISWTSPKQFSS
+565 VLISWTSPKQFSS

-608 ATTSGNA
+608 ATPRGNA

-632 GNGGGRR
+632 GNGGSNGGGRR

>member
-1 MRKIFANKNT
+1 MTKLLINKNA
-11 AAAVVMSGALAM
+11 AAAVVMSGALVMAA
-23 TTLAGCGQTGT
+23 LAGCGQTGT
-34 TGSASDTSSNG
+34 AGSSSDVSSNG
-45 TYITTAVSDS
+45 AYITTAVS
-55 LGTAVST
+55 
-62 SSMSV
+62 
-67 QEAVTAL
+67 
-74 GYSISENQKKIELT
+74 ENQKNIELT
-88 DSKVDINFTDR
+88 DSNVDINFTDR
-99 DKSGEYDENSAV
+99 DKSSEYDESSAV
-111 KITLNGSS
+111 NITLNGSS
-119 ADVSGSGVSISGS
+119 AVVSGIGVNISGS
-132 TVTITAAGTYIISGS
+132 TVTITSAGTYIISGS
-147 LSDGQIVV
+147 LSDGQIVI

-167 NNAEINCSTSAAIYV
+167 NNAEINCNTSAAVYV

-193 AGTTSS
+193 AGTTNS

-205 YIQTDDNTVDGVIF
+205 YVQTDDNTVDGVIF

-229 GTLKIDADYKHGI
+229 GTLKIDADYRHGI

-275 IFTLTAGNKGLNSG
+275 SFTLTAGSKGLNSG
-289 NDDDAEEGNIYIAG
+289 NDDDAKAGSIYIAG

-333 DDGIHADYDT
+333 DDGIHANYDT
-343 IITDGNITITDSYE
+343 IITDGSITITDSYE
-357 GIEGRRVTV
+357 GIEGRRITV

-381 AATGGSSDEQQMP
+381 AATGGSSDEQRMP
-394 GGQKG
+394 GGQQG
-399 DFGGFGRQNEVG
+399 EFGGFGRQKGADV
-411 GQSQGGQQPQEMQM
+411 QSQDGQQSQEMQM
-425 PQDGQQPQEMQAPQD
+425 PQDGQQPQEMQAPA
-440 GQQPSG
+440 SR
-446 MDMGNKGQAPSQS
+446 S
-459 ASDDDVYIKITGGT
+459 ASDDDVYVKITGGT
-473 ITVNATSDGIDSNG
+473 ITVNAGGDGIDSNG

-500 PTSNGDGALDYDGEA
+500 PTSNGDGALDYEEEA

-529 MAQGMGSNS
+529 MAHGMGSNS

-565 MLISWTSPKQFSS
+565 VLISWTSPKQFSS

-586 AQGSTYTLVTG
+586 AQGSTYALVTG

-608 ATTSGNA
+608 ATTSGSA

-632 GNGGGRR
+632 GRR

>member
-1 MRKIFANKNT
+1 MTKLLINKNA
-11 AAAVVMSGALAM
+11 AAAVVMSGALVMAA
-23 TTLAGCGQTGT
+23 LAGCGQTGT
-34 TGSASDTSSNG
+34 AGSSSDVSSNG
-45 TYITTAVSDS
+45 AYITTAVS
-55 LGTAVST
+55 
-62 SSMSV
+62 
-67 QEAVTAL
+67 
-74 GYSISENQKKIELT
+74 ENQKNIELT
-88 DSKVDINFTDR
+88 DSNVDINFTDR
-99 DKSGEYDENSAV
+99 DKSSEYDESSAV
-111 KITLNGSS
+111 KITLNGSG
-119 ADVSGSGVSISGS
+119 AVVSGSGVNISGS
-132 TVTITAAGTYIISGS
+132 TVTITSAGTYIISGS
-147 LSDGQIVV
+147 LSDGQIVI

-167 NNAEINCSTSAAIYV
+167 NNAEINCNTSAAVYV

-193 AGTTSS
+193 AGTTNS

-205 YIQTDDNTVDGVIF
+205 YVQTDDNTVDGVIF

-229 GTLKIDADYKHGI
+229 GTLKIDADYRHGI

-247 LCITGGTYVIDAVKT
+247 LCITGGTYVIDAAKT

-275 IFTLTAGNKGLNSG
+275 NFTLTSGSKGLNSG
-289 NDDDAEEGNIYIAG
+289 NDDDAREGSIYIAG

-322 IAGGTYTIAAG
+322 IAGGTYTIATG
-333 DDGIHADYDT
+333 DDGIHASYDT
-343 IITDGNITITDSYE
+343 IITDGSITITDSYE
-357 GIEGRRVTV
+357 GIEGRRITV
-366 SGGTINLTASDDGIN
+366 SGGTINLTANDDGIN
-381 AATGGSSDEQQMP
+381 AATGGSSDEQRMP
-394 GGQKG
+394 
-399 DFGGFGRQNEVG
+399 
-411 GQSQGGQQPQEMQM
+411 GGQQPQEMRM
-425 PQDGQQPQEMQAPQD
+425 PGGQK
-440 GQQPSG
+440 PSG
-446 MDMGNKGQAPSQS
+446 MDMDNKGQAPASRS

-473 ITVNATSDGIDSNG
+473 ITVNAGGDGIDSNG

-500 PTSNGDGALDYDGEA
+500 PTSNGDGALDYEEEA

-551 AAGSVISLKDSSGN
+551 AAGSVISLKDSSGV
-565 MLISWTSPKQFSS
+565 LISWTSPKQFSS

-620 FGGAGGRGGNGG
+620 FGGS
-632 GNGGGRR
+632 RR

>member
-1 MRKIFANKNT
+1 MTKLLINKNA
-11 AAAVVMSGALAM
+11 AAAVVMSGALVMAA
-23 TTLAGCGQTGT
+23 LAGCGQTGT
-34 TGSASDTSSNG
+34 AGSSSDVSSNG
-45 TYITTAVSDS
+45 AYITTAVS
-55 LGTAVST
+55 
-62 SSMSV
+62 
-67 QEAVTAL
+67 
-74 GYSISENQKKIELT
+74 ENQKNIELT
-88 DSKVDINFTDR
+88 DSNVDINFTDR
-99 DKSGEYDENSAV
+99 DKSSEYDESSAV

-119 ADVSGSGVSISGS
+119 AVVSGSGVNISGS
-132 TVTITAAGTYIISGS
+132 TVTITSAGTYIISGS
-147 LSDGQIVV
+147 LSDGQIVI

-167 NNAEINCSTSAAIYV
+167 NNAEINCNTSAAVYV

-193 AGTTSS
+193 AGTTNS

-205 YIQTDDNTVDGVIF
+205 YVQTDDNTVDGVIF

-229 GTLKIDADYKHGI
+229 GTLKIDADYRHGI

-275 IFTLTAGNKGLNSG
+275 SFTLTAGSKGLNSG
-289 NDDDAEEGNIYIAG
+289 NDDDAREGSIYIAG
-303 GTFTIKSEDD
+303 GTFTIKSEND

-333 DDGIHADYDT
+333 DDGIHANYDT
-343 IITDGNITITDSYE
+343 VITDGSITITDSYE
-357 GIEGRRVTV
+357 GIEGRRITV

-381 AATGGSSDEQQMP
+381 AATGGSSDEQRMP
-394 GGQKG
+394 GGQK
-399 DFGGFGRQNEVG
+399 
-411 GQSQGGQQPQEMQM
+411 PQEMRM
-425 PQDGQQPQEMQAPQD
+425 PGGQK
-440 GQQPSG
+440 PSG
-446 MDMGNKGQAPSQS
+446 MDMDNKGQAPASRS

-473 ITVNATSDGIDSNG
+473 ITVNAGGDGIDSNG

-500 PTSNGDGALDYDGEA
+500 PTSNGNGALDYEGEA

-523 AAGSSG
+523 AAGSNG

-551 AAGSVISLKDSSGN
+551 AAGSVISLKDSSEN
-565 MLISWTSPKQFSS
+565 VLISWTSPKQFSS

-586 AQGSTYTLVTG
+586 TQGSTYTLVTG

-632 GNGGGRR
+632 NNGGSNGGGRR

>member
-1 MRKIFANKNT
+1 MTKLLINKNA
-11 AAAVVMSGALAM
+11 AAAVVMSGALVMAA
-23 TTLAGCGQTGT
+23 LAGCGQTGT
-34 TGSASDTSSNG
+34 AGSSSDVSSNG
-45 TYITTAVSDS
+45 AYITTAVS
-55 LGTAVST
+55 
-62 SSMSV
+62 
-67 QEAVTAL
+67 
-74 GYSISENQKKIELT
+74 ENQKNIELT
-88 DSKVDINFTDR
+88 DSNVDINFTDR
-99 DKSGEYDENSAV
+99 DKSSEYDESSAV
-111 KITLNGSS
+111 KITLNGSG
-119 ADVSGSGVSISGS
+119 AVVSGSGVNISGS
-132 TVTITAAGTYIISGS
+132 TVTITSAGTYIISGS
-147 LSDGQIVV
+147 LSDGQIVI

-167 NNAEINCSTSAAIYV
+167 NNAEINCNTSAAVYV

-193 AGTTSS
+193 AGTTNS

-205 YIQTDDNTVDGVIF
+205 YVQTDDNTVDGVIF

-229 GTLKIDADYKHGI
+229 GTLKIDADYRHGI

-275 IFTLTAGNKGLNSG
+275 SFTLTAGSKGLNSG
-289 NDDDAEEGNIYIAG
+289 NDDDAKEGSIYIAG

-322 IAGGTYTIAAG
+322 ISGGTYTIAAG
-333 DDGIHADYDT
+333 DDGIHANYDT
-343 IITDGNITITDSYE
+343 VITDGSITITDSYE
-357 GIEGRRVTV
+357 GIEGRRITV

-399 DFGGFGRQNEVG
+399 EFGGFGRQKGADV
-411 GQSQGGQQPQEMQM
+411 QSQDGQQSQEMQM
-425 PQDGQQPQEMQAPQD
+425 PQDGQQPQEMQAPA
-440 GQQPSG
+440 SR
-446 MDMGNKGQAPSQS
+446 S
-459 ASDDDVYIKITGGT
+459 ASDDDVYVKITGGT
-473 ITVNATSDGIDSNG
+473 ITVNAGGDGIDSNG

-500 PTSNGDGALDYDGEA
+500 PTSNGDGALDYEEEA

-565 MLISWTSPKQFSS
+565 VLISWTSPKQFSS

-620 FGGAGGRGGNGG
+620 FGGGLGGAGGRGGNGG
-632 GNGGGRR
+632 SNGGGRR

>member
-1 MRKIFANKNT
+1 MRKLLINKNA
-11 AAAVVMSGALAM
+11 AAAVVMSGALVMAA
-23 TTLAGCGQTGT
+23 LAGCGQTGT
-34 TGSASDTSSNG
+34 AGSSSDTSSNG
-45 TYITTAVSDS
+45 AYITTAVS
-55 LGTAVST
+55 
-62 SSMSV
+62 
-67 QEAVTAL
+67 
-74 GYSISENQKKIELT
+74 ENQKNIELT

-99 DKSGEYDENSAV
+99 DKSGGYDESSAV

-119 ADVSGSGVSISGS
+119 ASVSGSGVSISGS

-205 YIQTDDNTVDGVIF
+205 YVQTDDNTVDGVIF

-229 GTLKIDADYKHGI
+229 GTLKIDADYRHGI

-262 CLAGKDGIKILDG
+262 CLAGKDGIKILYG
-275 IFTLTAGNKGLNSG
+275 SFTLTAGSKGLNSG
-289 NDDDAEEGNIYIAG
+289 NDDDAREGSIYIAG

-333 DDGIHADYDT
+333 DDGIHANYDT
-343 IITDGNITITDSYE
+343 IITDGSITITDSYE
-357 GIEGRRVTV
+357 GIEGRRITV

-394 GGQKG
+394 
-399 DFGGFGRQNEVG
+399 
-411 GQSQGGQQPQEMQM
+411 
-425 PQDGQQPQEMQAPQD
+425 QEMQAPQD
-440 GQQPSG
+440 GQQPQDMQMPQDGQQPSG
-446 MDMGNKGQAPSQS
+446 MDMDNKGQAPASQS
-459 ASDDDVYIKITGGT
+459 ASGDDVYVKITGGT
-473 ITVNATSDGIDSNG
+473 ITVNAGGDGIDSNG

-529 MAQGMGSNS
+529 MVQGMESNS

-565 MLISWTSPKQFSS
+565 VLISWTSPKQFSS

-608 ATTSGNA
+608 ATTSGSA

-620 FGGAGGRGGNGG
+620 FGGAGGRGGNRGS
-632 GNGGGRR
+632 NGGGRR

>member
-1 MRKIFANKNT
+1 MTKLLINKNA
-11 AAAVVMSGALAM
+11 AAAVVMSGALVMAA
-23 TTLAGCGQTGT
+23 LAGCGQTGT
-34 TGSASDTSSNG
+34 AGSSPDVSSNG
-45 TYITTAVSDS
+45 AYITTAVS
-55 LGTAVST
+55 
-62 SSMSV
+62 
-67 QEAVTAL
+67 
-74 GYSISENQKKIELT
+74 ENQKNIELT
-88 DSKVDINFTDR
+88 DSNVDINFTDR
-99 DKSGEYDENSAV
+99 DKSSEYDESSAV

-119 ADVSGSGVSISGS
+119 AVVSDSGVNISGS
-132 TVTITAAGTYIISGS
+132 TVTITSAGTYIISGS
-147 LSDGQIVV
+147 LSDGQIVI

-167 NNAEINCSTSAAIYV
+167 NNAEINCNTSAAVYV

-193 AGTTSS
+193 AGTTNS

-205 YIQTDDNTVDGVIF
+205 YVQTDDNTVDGVIF

-229 GTLKIDADYKHGI
+229 GTLKIDADYRHGI

-275 IFTLTAGNKGLNSG
+275 SFTLTAGSKGLNSG
-289 NDDDAEEGNIYIAG
+289 NDDDAKAGSIYIAG

-333 DDGIHADYDT
+333 DDGIHANYDT
-343 IITDGNITITDSYE
+343 VITDGSITITDSYE
-357 GIEGRRVTV
+357 GIEGRRITV

-399 DFGGFGRQNEVG
+399 EFGGFGRQKGADV
-411 GQSQGGQQPQEMQM
+411 QSQEMQM
-425 PQDGQQPQEMQAPQD
+425 PQDGQQPQEMQAPA
-440 GQQPSG
+440 SR
-446 MDMGNKGQAPSQS
+446 S
-459 ASDDDVYIKITGGT
+459 ASDDDVYVKITGGT
-473 ITVNATSDGIDSNG
+473 ITVNAGGDGIDSNG

-500 PTSNGDGALDYDGEA
+500 PTSNGDGALDYEEEA

-565 MLISWTSPKQFSS
+565 VLISWTSPKQFSS

-586 AQGSTYTLVTG
+586 AQGSTYALVTG

-608 ATTSGNA
+608 ATTSGSA

>member
-1 MRKIFANKNT
+1 MTKLLINKNA
-11 AAAVVMSGALAM
+11 AAAVVMSGAVVMAA
-23 TTLAGCGQTGT
+23 LAGCGQTGT
-34 TGSASDTSSNG
+34 AGSSSDVSSNG
-45 TYITTAVSDS
+45 AYITTAVS
-55 LGTAVST
+55 
-62 SSMSV
+62 
-67 QEAVTAL
+67 
-74 GYSISENQKKIELT
+74 ENQKNIELT
-88 DSKVDINFTDR
+88 DSNVDINFTDR
-99 DKSGEYDENSAV
+99 DKSSEYDESSAV
-111 KITLNGSS
+111 KITLNGSG
-119 ADVSGSGVSISGS
+119 AVVSGSGVNISGS
-132 TVTITAAGTYIISGS
+132 TVTITSAGTYIISGS
-147 LSDGQIVV
+147 LSDGQIVIT
-155 AASDSDKVQLVL
+155 ASDSDKVQLVL
-167 NNAEINCSTSAAIYV
+167 NNAEINCNTSAAVYV
-182 KSADKVFVTLP
+182 KSADKAFVTLP
-193 AGTTSS
+193 AGTTNS

-205 YIQTDDNTVDGVIF
+205 YVQTDDNTVDGVIF

-229 GTLKIDADYKHGI
+229 GTLKIDADYRHGI

-275 IFTLTAGNKGLNSG
+275 SFTLTSGSKGLNSG
-289 NDDDAEEGNIYIAG
+289 NDDDAKEGSIYIAG

-333 DDGIHADYDT
+333 DDGIHANYDT
-343 IITDGNITITDSYE
+343 VITDGSITITDSYE
-357 GIEGRRVTV
+357 GIEGRRITV

-381 AATGGSSDEQQMP
+381 AATGGSSDEQRMP

-399 DFGGFGRQNEVG
+399 EFGGFGRQKGADV
-411 GQSQGGQQPQEMQM
+411 QS
-425 PQDGQQPQEMQAPQD
+425 QDGQQPQEMQAPA
-440 GQQPSG
+440 SR
-446 MDMGNKGQAPSQS
+446 S
-459 ASDDDVYIKITGGT
+459 ASDDDVYVKITGGT
-473 ITVNATSDGIDSNG
+473 ITVNAGGDGIDSNG

-500 PTSNGDGALDYDGEA
+500 PTSNGDGALDYEEEA

-565 MLISWTSPKQFSS
+565 VLISWTSPKQFSS

-620 FGGAGGRGGNGG
+620 FGGSFGGAGGRGGNGG
-632 GNGGGRR
+632 SNGGGRR

>member
-1 MRKIFANKNT
+1 MTKLLINKNA
-11 AAAVVMSGALAM
+11 AAAVVMSGALVMAA
-23 TTLAGCGQTGT
+23 LAGCGQTGT
-34 TGSASDTSSNG
+34 AGSSSDVSSNG
-45 TYITTAVSDS
+45 AYIKTAV
-55 LGTAVST
+55 
-62 SSMSV
+62 
-67 QEAVTAL
+67 
-74 GYSISENQKKIELT
+74 SENQKNIELT
-88 DSKVDINFTDR
+88 DSNVDTNFTDR
-99 DKSGEYDENSAV
+99 DKSSEYDESSAV

-119 ADVSGSGVSISGS
+119 AVVSGSGVNISGS
-132 TVTITAAGTYIISGS
+132 TVTITSAGTYIISGS
-147 LSDGQIVV
+147 LSDGQIVI

-167 NNAEINCSTSAAIYV
+167 NNAEINCNTSAAVYV

-193 AGTTSS
+193 AGTTNS

-205 YIQTDDNTVDGVIF
+205 YVQTDDNTVDGVIF

-229 GTLKIDADYKHGI
+229 GTLKIDADYRHGI

-275 IFTLTAGNKGLNSG
+275 SFTLTAGSKGLNSG
-289 NDDDAEEGNIYIAG
+289 NDDDAKAGSIYIAG

-333 DDGIHADYDT
+333 DDGIHANYDT
-343 IITDGNITITDSYE
+343 VITDGSITITDSYE
-357 GIEGRRVTV
+357 GIEGRRITV

-381 AATGGSSDEQQMP
+381 AATGGSSDEQRMP
-394 GGQKG
+394 
-399 DFGGFGRQNEVG
+399 
-411 GQSQGGQQPQEMQM
+411 GGQQPQEMRM
-425 PQDGQQPQEMQAPQD
+425 PGGQK
-440 GQQPSG
+440 PSG
-446 MDMGNKGQAPSQS
+446 MDMDNKGQAPASRS
-459 ASDDDVYIKITGGT
+459 ASDDDVYVKITGGT
-473 ITVNATSDGIDSNG
+473 ITVNAGGDGIDSNG

-500 PTSNGDGALDYDGEA
+500 PTSNGDGALDYEEEA

-565 MLISWTSPKQFSS
+565 VLISWTSPKQFSS

>member
-1 MRKIFANKNT
+1 MTKLLINKNA
-11 AAAVVMSGALAM
+11 AAAVVMSGTVVMAA
-23 TTLAGCGQTGT
+23 LAGCGQTGT
-34 TGSASDTSSNG
+34 AGSSPDVSSNG
-45 TYITTAVSDS
+45 AYITTAVS
-55 LGTAVST
+55 
-62 SSMSV
+62 
-67 QEAVTAL
+67 
-74 GYSISENQKKIELT
+74 ENQKNIELT
-88 DSKVDINFTDR
+88 DSNVDINFTDR
-99 DKSGEYDENSAV
+99 DKSSEYDESSAV
-111 KITLNGSS
+111 KITLNGSG
-119 ADVSGSGVSISGS
+119 AVVSGSGVNISGS

-147 LSDGQIVV
+147 LSDGQIVI

-167 NNAEINCSTSAAIYV
+167 NNAEINCNTSAAVYV
-182 KSADKVFVTLP
+182 KSADKVFITLP
-193 AGTTSS
+193 AGTTNS

-205 YIQTDDNTVDGVIF
+205 YVQTDDNTVDGVIF
-219 SKSDLTLNGT
+219 SKSDLTLSGT
-229 GTLKIDADYKHGI
+229 GTLKIDADYRHGI

-275 IFTLTAGNKGLNSG
+275 SFTLTAGSKGLNSG
-289 NDDDAEEGNIYIAG
+289 NDDDAKAGSIYIAG

-333 DDGIHADYDT
+333 DDGIHANYDT
-343 IITDGNITITDSYE
+343 VITDGSITITDSYE
-357 GIEGRRVTV
+357 GIEGRRITV

-381 AATGGSSDEQQMP
+381 AATGGSSDEQRMP

-399 DFGGFGRQNEVG
+399 EFGGFGRQKGADV
-411 GQSQGGQQPQEMQM
+411 QSQEMQM
-425 PQDGQQPQEMQAPQD
+425 PQDGQQPQEMQAPA
-440 GQQPSG
+440 SR
-446 MDMGNKGQAPSQS
+446 S
-459 ASDDDVYIKITGGT
+459 ASDDDVYVKITGGT
-473 ITVNATSDGIDSNG
+473 TTVNAGGDGIDSNG

-500 PTSNGDGALDYDGEA
+500 PTSNGDGALDYEEEA

-565 MLISWTSPKQFSS
+565 VLISWTSPKQFSS

-586 AQGSTYTLVTG
+586 AQGSTYALVTG

-608 ATTSGNA
+608 ATTSGSA

-632 GNGGGRR
+632 GNGDGNGGGRR

>member
-1 MRKIFANKNT
+1 MTKLLINKNA
-11 AAAVVMSGALAM
+11 AAAVVMSGALVMAA
-23 TTLAGCGQTGT
+23 LAGCGQTGT
-34 TGSASDTSSNG
+34 AGSSSDVSSNG
-45 TYITTAVSDS
+45 AYITTAVS
-55 LGTAVST
+55 
-62 SSMSV
+62 
-67 QEAVTAL
+67 
-74 GYSISENQKKIELT
+74 ENQENIELT
-88 DSKVDINFTDR
+88 DSNVDINFTDR
-99 DKSGEYDENSAV
+99 DKSSEYDESSAV

-119 ADVSGSGVSISGS
+119 AVVSGSGVNISGS
-132 TVTITAAGTYIISGS
+132 TVTITSAGTYIISGS
-147 LSDGQIVV
+147 LSDGQIVI

-167 NNAEINCSTSAAIYV
+167 NNAEINCNTSAAVYV

-193 AGTTSS
+193 AGTTNS

-205 YIQTDDNTVDGVIF
+205 YVQTDDNTVDGVIF

-229 GTLKIDADYKHGI
+229 GTLKIDADYRHGI

-275 IFTLTAGNKGLNSG
+275 SFTLTAGSKGLNSG
-289 NDDDAEEGNIYIAG
+289 NDDDAREGSIYIAG

-333 DDGIHADYDT
+333 DDGIHANYDT
-343 IITDGNITITDSYE
+343 VITDGSITITDSYE
-357 GIEGRRVTV
+357 GIEGRRITV

-381 AATGGSSDEQQMP
+381 AATGGSSDEQRMP
-394 GGQKG
+394 GGQQG
-399 DFGGFGRQNEVG
+399 EFGGFGRQKGADV
-411 GQSQGGQQPQEMQM
+411 QSQDGQQSQEMQM
-425 PQDGQQPQEMQAPQD
+425 PQDGQQPQEMQAPA
-440 GQQPSG
+440 SR
-446 MDMGNKGQAPSQS
+446 S
-459 ASDDDVYIKITGGT
+459 ASDDDVYVKITGGT
-473 ITVNATSDGIDSNG
+473 ITVNAGGDGIDSNG

-500 PTSNGDGALDYDGEA
+500 PTSNGDGALDYEEEA

-565 MLISWTSPKQFSS
+565 VLISWTSPKQFSS

-620 FGGAGGRGGNGG
+620 FGGGLGGAGGRGGNGG
-632 GNGGGRR
+632 SNGGGRR

>member
-1 MRKIFANKNT
+1 MTKLLINKNA
-11 AAAVVMSGALAM
+11 AAAVVMSGALVMAA
-23 TTLAGCGQTGT
+23 LAGCGQTGT
-34 TGSASDTSSNG
+34 AGSSSDVSSNG
-45 TYITTAVSDS
+45 AYITTAVS
-55 LGTAVST
+55 
-62 SSMSV
+62 
-67 QEAVTAL
+67 
-74 GYSISENQKKIELT
+74 ENQKNIELT
-88 DSKVDINFTDR
+88 DSNVDTNFTDR
-99 DKSGEYDENSAV
+99 DKSSEYDESSAV

-119 ADVSGSGVSISGS
+119 AVVSGSEVNISGS
-132 TVTITAAGTYIISGS
+132 TVTITSAGTYIISGS
-147 LSDGQIVV
+147 LSDGQIVI

-167 NNAEINCSTSAAIYV
+167 NNAEINCNTSAAVYV

-193 AGTTSS
+193 AGTTNS

-205 YIQTDDNTVDGVIF
+205 YVQTDDNTVDGVIF

-229 GTLKIDADYKHGI
+229 GTLKIDADYRHGI

-247 LCITGGTYVIDAVKT
+247 LCITGGTYVIDAVKA

-275 IFTLTAGNKGLNSG
+275 SFTLTAGSKGLNSG
-289 NDDDAEEGNIYIAG
+289 NDDDAKEGSIYIAG

-333 DDGIHADYDT
+333 DDGIHANYDT
-343 IITDGNITITDSYE
+343 IITDGSITITDSYE
-357 GIEGRRVTV
+357 GIEGRRITV

-381 AATGGSSDEQQMP
+381 AATGGSSDEQRMP

-399 DFGGFGRQNEVG
+399 EFGGFGRQKGADV
-411 GQSQGGQQPQEMQM
+411 QSQEMQM
-425 PQDGQQPQEMQAPQD
+425 PQDGQQPQEMQAPA
-440 GQQPSG
+440 SR
-446 MDMGNKGQAPSQS
+446 S
-459 ASDDDVYIKITGGT
+459 ASDDDVYVKITGGT
-473 ITVNATSDGIDSNG
+473 ITVNAGGDGIDSNG

-500 PTSNGDGALDYDGEA
+500 PTSNGDGALDYEEEA

-565 MLISWTSPKQFSS
+565 VLISWTSPKQFSS

-586 AQGSTYTLVTG
+586 AQGSTYALVTG

-608 ATTSGNA
+608 ATTSGSA

>member
-1 MRKIFANKNT
+1 MTKLLINKNA
-11 AAAVVMSGALAM
+11 AAAVVMSGAVVMAA
-23 TTLAGCGQTGT
+23 LAGCGQTGT
-34 TGSASDTSSNG
+34 AGSSSDVSSNG
-45 TYITTAVSDS
+45 AYITTAVS
-55 LGTAVST
+55 
-62 SSMSV
+62 
-67 QEAVTAL
+67 
-74 GYSISENQKKIELT
+74 ENQKNIELT
-88 DSKVDINFTDR
+88 DSNVDINFTDR
-99 DKSGEYDENSAV
+99 DKSSEYDESSAV
-111 KITLNGSS
+111 KITLNGSG
-119 ADVSGSGVSISGS
+119 AVVSGSGVNISGS
-132 TVTITAAGTYIISGS
+132 TVTITSAGTYIISGS
-147 LSDGQIVV
+147 LSDGQIVI

-167 NNAEINCSTSAAIYV
+167 NNAEINCNTSAAVYV

-193 AGTTSS
+193 AGTTNS

-205 YIQTDDNTVDGVIF
+205 YVQTDDNTVDGVIF

-229 GTLKIDADYKHGI
+229 GTLKIDADYRHGI

-247 LCITGGTYVIDAVKT
+247 LCIIGGTYVIDAVKT

-275 IFTLTAGNKGLNSG
+275 SFTLTAGSKGLNSG
-289 NDDDAEEGNIYIAG
+289 NDDDAREGSIYIAG

-333 DDGIHADYDT
+333 DDGIHANYDT
-343 IITDGNITITDSYE
+343 IITDGSITITDSYE
-357 GIEGRRVTV
+357 GIEGRRITV

-381 AATGGSSDEQQMP
+381 AATGGSSDEQRMP

-399 DFGGFGRQNEVG
+399 EFGGFGRQKGADV
-411 GQSQGGQQPQEMQM
+411 QSQDGQQSQEMQM
-425 PQDGQQPQEMQAPQD
+425 PQDGQQPQEMQAPA
-440 GQQPSG
+440 SR
-446 MDMGNKGQAPSQS
+446 S

-473 ITVNATSDGIDSNG
+473 ITVNAGGDGIDSNG

-500 PTSNGDGALDYDGEA
+500 PTSNGNGALDYEGEA

-551 AAGSVISLKDSSGN
+551 SAGSVISLKDSSGN
-565 MLISWTSPKQFSS
+565 VLISWTSPKQFSS

-602 VTLSSV
+602 DRKSTRLNSSHPK
-608 ATTSGNA
+608 
-615 GFGGG
+615 
-620 FGGAGGRGGNGG
+620 
-632 GNGGGRR
+632 

>member
-1 MRKIFANKNT
+1 MTKLLINKNA
-11 AAAVVMSGALAM
+11 AAAVVMSGALVMAA
-23 TTLAGCGQTGT
+23 LAGCGQTGT
-34 TGSASDTSSNG
+34 AGSSSDVSSNG
-45 TYITTAVSDS
+45 AYITTAVS
-55 LGTAVST
+55 
-62 SSMSV
+62 
-67 QEAVTAL
+67 
-74 GYSISENQKKIELT
+74 ENQKNIELT
-88 DSKVDINFTDR
+88 DSNVDINFTDR
-99 DKSGEYDENSAV
+99 DKSSEYDESSAV

-119 ADVSGSGVSISGS
+119 AVVSGSGVNISGS
-132 TVTITAAGTYIISGS
+132 TVTITSAGTYIISGS
-147 LSDGQIVV
+147 LSDGQIVI

-167 NNAEINCSTSAAIYV
+167 NNAEINCNTSAAVYV

-193 AGTTSS
+193 AGTTNS

-205 YIQTDDNTVDGVIF
+205 YVQTDDNTVDGVIF

-229 GTLKIDADYKHGI
+229 GTLKIDADYRHGI

-275 IFTLTAGNKGLNSG
+275 SFTLTAGSKGLNSG
-289 NDDDAEEGNIYIAG
+289 NDDDAREGSIYIAG

-333 DDGIHADYDT
+333 DDGIHANYDI
-343 IITDGNITITDSYE
+343 IITDGSITITDGYE
-357 GIEGRRVTV
+357 GVEGRRITV

-399 DFGGFGRQNEVG
+399 EFGGFGRQKGTDV
-411 GQSQGGQQPQEMQM
+411 QSQEMQM
-425 PQDGQQPQEMQAPQD
+425 PQDGQQPQEMQAP
-440 GQQPSG
+440 
-446 MDMGNKGQAPSQS
+446 ASQS
-459 ASDDDVYIKITGGT
+459 ASDDDVYVKITGGT
-473 ITVNATSDGIDSNG
+473 ITVNAGGDGIDSNG

-500 PTSNGDGALDYDGEA
+500 PTSNGNGALDYEGEA

-565 MLISWTSPKQFSS
+565 VMISWTSPKQFSS

-608 ATTSGNA
+608 ATTSGSA

-632 GNGGGRR
+632 RKLYP

>member
-1 MRKIFANKNT
+1 MRKLLINKNA
-11 AAAVVMSGALAM
+11 AAAVVMSGALVMAA
-23 TTLAGCGQTGT
+23 LAGCGQTGT
-34 TGSASDTSSNG
+34 AGSSSDTSSNG
-45 TYITTAVSDS
+45 AYITTAVS
-55 LGTAVST
+55 
-62 SSMSV
+62 
-67 QEAVTAL
+67 
-74 GYSISENQKKIELT
+74 ENQKNIELT

-99 DKSGEYDENSAV
+99 DKSGGYDESSAV

-119 ADVSGSGVSISGS
+119 ASVSGSGVSISGS

-205 YIQTDDNTVDGVIF
+205 YVQTDDNTVDGVIF

-262 CLAGKDGIKILDG
+262 CLAGKDGIKILYG
-275 IFTLTAGNKGLNSG
+275 SFTLTAGSKGLNSG
-289 NDDDAEEGNIYIAG
+289 NDDDAREGSIYIAG

-333 DDGIHADYDT
+333 DDGIHANYDT
-343 IITDGNITITDSYE
+343 IITDGSITITDSYE
-357 GIEGRRVTV
+357 GIEGRRITV

-394 GGQKG
+394 
-399 DFGGFGRQNEVG
+399 
-411 GQSQGGQQPQEMQM
+411 
-425 PQDGQQPQEMQAPQD
+425 QEMQAPQD
-440 GQQPSG
+440 GQQPQDMQMPQDGQQPSG
-446 MDMGNKGQAPSQS
+446 MDMDNKGQAPASQS
-459 ASDDDVYIKITGGT
+459 ASGDDVYVKITGGT
-473 ITVNATSDGIDSNG
+473 ITVNAGGDGIDSNG

-529 MAQGMGSNS
+529 MVQGMESNS

-565 MLISWTSPKQFSS
+565 VLISWTSPKQFSS

-608 ATTSGNA
+608 ATTSGSA

-620 FGGAGGRGGNGG
+620 FGGAGGRGGNRGS
-632 GNGGGRR
+632 NGGGRR

>member
-1 MRKIFANKNT
+1 MTKLLINKNA
-11 AAAVVMSGALAM
+11 AAAVVISGALVMAA
-23 TTLAGCGQTGT
+23 LAGCGQTGT
-34 TGSASDTSSNG
+34 AGSPSDVSSNG
-45 TYITTAVSDS
+45 AYITTAVS
-55 LGTAVST
+55 
-62 SSMSV
+62 
-67 QEAVTAL
+67 
-74 GYSISENQKKIELT
+74 ENQKNIELT
-88 DSKVDINFTDR
+88 DSNVDINFTDR
-99 DKSGEYDENSAV
+99 DKSSEYDESSAV
-111 KITLNGSS
+111 KITLNGSG
-119 ADVSGSGVSISGS
+119 AVVSGSGVNISGS
-132 TVTITAAGTYIISGS
+132 TVTITSAGTYIISGS
-147 LSDGQIVV
+147 LSDGQIVI

-167 NNAEINCSTSAAIYV
+167 NNAEINCNTSAAVYV

-193 AGTTSS
+193 AGTTNS

-205 YIQTDDNTVDGVIF
+205 YVQTDDNTVDGVIF

-229 GTLKIDADYKHGI
+229 GTLKIDADYRHGI

-275 IFTLTAGNKGLNSG
+275 SFTLTAGSKGLNSG
-289 NDDDAEEGNIYIAG
+289 NDDDAREGSIYIAG

-333 DDGIHADYDT
+333 DDGIHANYDT
-343 IITDGNITITDSYE
+343 IITDGSITITDSYE
-357 GIEGRRVTV
+357 GIEGRRITV

-381 AATGGSSDEQQMP
+381 AATGGSSDEQRMP

-399 DFGGFGRQNEVG
+399 EFGGFGRQKGADV
-411 GQSQGGQQPQEMQM
+411 QSQDGQQSQEMQM
-425 PQDGQQPQEMQAPQD
+425 PQDRQQPQEMQAPA
-440 GQQPSG
+440 SR
-446 MDMGNKGQAPSQS
+446 S
-459 ASDDDVYIKITGGT
+459 ASDDDVYVKITGGT
-473 ITVNATSDGIDSNG
+473 ITVNAGGDGIDSNG

-500 PTSNGDGALDYDGEA
+500 PTSNGDGALDYEEEA

-565 MLISWTSPKQFSS
+565 VLISWTSPKQFSS

-586 AQGSTYTLVTG
+586 AQGSTYALVTG

-608 ATTSGNA
+608 ATTSGSA

-620 FGGAGGRGGNGG
+620 FGGAGGRGGNEG

>member
-1 MRKIFANKNT
+1 MTKLLINKNA
-11 AAAVVMSGALAM
+11 AAAVVMSGAVVMAA
-23 TTLAGCGQTGT
+23 LAGCGQTGT
-34 TGSASDTSSNG
+34 AGSSSDVSSNG
-45 TYITTAVSDS
+45 AYITTAVS
-55 LGTAVST
+55 
-62 SSMSV
+62 
-67 QEAVTAL
+67 
-74 GYSISENQKKIELT
+74 ENQKNIELT
-88 DSKVDINFTDR
+88 DSNVDINFTDR
-99 DKSGEYDENSAV
+99 DKSSEYDESSAV
-111 KITLNGSS
+111 KITLNGSG
-119 ADVSGSGVSISGS
+119 AVVSGSGANISGS
-132 TVTITAAGTYIISGS
+132 TVTITSAGTYIISGS
-147 LSDGQIVV
+147 LSDGQIVI

-167 NNAEINCSTSAAIYV
+167 NNAEINCNTSAAVYV

-193 AGTTSS
+193 AGTTNS

-205 YIQTDDNTVDGVIF
+205 YVQTDDNTVDGVIF

-229 GTLKIDADYKHGI
+229 GTLKIDADYRHGI

-275 IFTLTAGNKGLNSG
+275 SFTLTAGSKGLNSG
-289 NDDDAEEGNIYIAG
+289 NDDDAREGSIYIAG

-333 DDGIHADYDT
+333 DDGIHASYDT
-343 IITDGNITITDSYE
+343 IITDGSITITDSYE
-357 GIEGRRVTV
+357 GIEGRRITV
-366 SGGTINLTASDDGIN
+366 SGGIINLTASDDGIN
-381 AATGGSSDEQQMP
+381 AATGGSSDEQRMP

-399 DFGGFGRQNEVG
+399 EFGGFGRQKGADV
-411 GQSQGGQQPQEMQM
+411 QSQEMQM
-425 PQDGQQPQEMQAPQD
+425 PQDGQQPQEMQAPA
-440 GQQPSG
+440 SR
-446 MDMGNKGQAPSQS
+446 S

-473 ITVNATSDGIDSNG
+473 ITVNAGGDGIDSNG

-500 PTSNGDGALDYDGEA
+500 PTSNGNGALDYEGEA

-565 MLISWTSPKQFSS
+565 VLISWTSPKQFSS

-620 FGGAGGRGGNGG
+620 FGDGFGGAGGRGGNGG
-632 GNGGGRR
+632 SNGGGRR

>member
-1 MRKIFANKNT
+1 MTKLLINKNA
-11 AAAVVMSGALAM
+11 AAAVVMSGALVMAA
-23 TTLAGCGQTGT
+23 LAGCGQTGT
-34 TGSASDTSSNG
+34 AGSSSDVSSNG
-45 TYITTAVSDS
+45 AYITTAVS
-55 LGTAVST
+55 
-62 SSMSV
+62 
-67 QEAVTAL
+67 
-74 GYSISENQKKIELT
+74 ENQKNIELT
-88 DSKVDINFTDR
+88 DSNVDINFTDR
-99 DKSGEYDENSAV
+99 DKSSEYDESSAV
-111 KITLNGSS
+111 KITLNGSG
-119 ADVSGSGVSISGS
+119 AVVSGSGVNISGS
-132 TVTITAAGTYIISGS
+132 TVTITSAGTYIISGS
-147 LSDGQIVV
+147 LSDGQIVI

-167 NNAEINCSTSAAIYV
+167 NNAEINCNTSAAVYV

-193 AGTTSS
+193 AGTTNS

-205 YIQTDDNTVDGVIF
+205 YVQTDDNTVDGVIF

-229 GTLKIDADYKHGI
+229 GTLKIDADYRHGI

-275 IFTLTAGNKGLNSG
+275 SFTLTAGSKGLNSG
-289 NDDDAEEGNIYIAG
+289 NDDDAKEGSIYIAG

-333 DDGIHADYDT
+333 DDGIHANYDT
-343 IITDGNITITDSYE
+343 IITDGSITITDSYE
-357 GIEGRRVTV
+357 GIEGRRITV

-381 AATGGSSDEQQMP
+381 AATGGSSDEQRMP

-399 DFGGFGRQNEVG
+399 EFGGFGRQKGADV
-411 GQSQGGQQPQEMQM
+411 QSQDGQQSQEMQM
-425 PQDGQQPQEMQAPQD
+425 PQDGQQPQEMQAPA
-440 GQQPSG
+440 SR
-446 MDMGNKGQAPSQS
+446 S
-459 ASDDDVYIKITGGT
+459 ASDDDVYVKITGGT
-473 ITVNATSDGIDSNG
+473 ITVNAGGDGIDSNG

-500 PTSNGDGALDYDGEA
+500 PTSNGDGALDYEEEA

-565 MLISWTSPKQFSS
+565 VLISWTSPKQFSS

-586 AQGSTYTLVTG
+586 AQGSTYALVTG

-608 ATTSGNA
+608 ATTSGSA

-620 FGGAGGRGGNGG
+620 FVGGLGGAGGRGGNGG
-632 GNGGGRR
+632 SNGGINGGGRR

>member
-1 MRKIFANKNT
+1 MTKLLINKNA
-11 AAAVVMSGALAM
+11 AAAVVMSGALVMAA
-23 TTLAGCGQTGT
+23 LAGCGQTGT
-34 TGSASDTSSNG
+34 AVSSSDVSSNG
-45 TYITTAVSDS
+45 AYITTAVS
-55 LGTAVST
+55 
-62 SSMSV
+62 
-67 QEAVTAL
+67 
-74 GYSISENQKKIELT
+74 ENQKNIELT
-88 DSKVDINFTDR
+88 DSNVDINFTDR
-99 DKSGEYDENSAV
+99 DKSSEYDESSAV

-119 ADVSGSGVSISGS
+119 AVVSGSGVNISGS
-132 TVTITAAGTYIISGS
+132 TVTITSAGTYIISGS
-147 LSDGQIVV
+147 LSDGQIVI

-167 NNAEINCSTSAAIYV
+167 NNAEINCNTSAAVYV

-193 AGTTSS
+193 AGTTNS

-205 YIQTDDNTVDGVIF
+205 YVQTDDNTVDGVIF

-229 GTLKIDADYKHGI
+229 GTLKIDADYRHGI

-275 IFTLTAGNKGLNSG
+275 SFTLTAGSKGLNSG
-289 NDDDAEEGNIYIAG
+289 NDDDAKEGSIYIAG

-333 DDGIHADYDT
+333 NDGIHASYDT
-343 IITDGNITITDSYE
+343 IITDGSITITDSYE
-357 GIEGRRVTV
+357 GIEGRRITV

-381 AATGGSSDEQQMP
+381 AATGGSSDEQRMP

-399 DFGGFGRQNEVG
+399 EFGGFGRQKGADV
-411 GQSQGGQQPQEMQM
+411 QSQDGQQSQEMQM
-425 PQDGQQPQEMQAPQD
+425 PQDGQQPQEMQAPA
-440 GQQPSG
+440 SR
-446 MDMGNKGQAPSQS
+446 S
-459 ASDDDVYIKITGGT
+459 ASDDDVYVKITGGT
-473 ITVNATSDGIDSNG
+473 ITVNAGGDGIDSNG

-500 PTSNGDGALDYDGEA
+500 PTSNGDGALDYEEEA

-565 MLISWTSPKQFSS
+565 VLISWTSPKQFSS

-632 GNGGGRR
+632 GNGGSNGGGRR